1 MFFFLYNGFEVK
13 PLKTERSVQSRTVH
27 SHTARGA
34 FLDNIIRY
42 RWQYGMILPGIVL
55 LVLFNYIPIA
65 GLQIAFRDFQLG
77 TTIWSSPWV
86 GFENF
91 SFLSDTEFWRVVWNT
106 LAITLLKFSFNF
118 ITPILLALM
127 LNEVSKLH
135 FKRIVQTISYLPHF
149 ISWIV
154 IAYLIDA
161 FLAPDAL
168 VNQVISLLGGEQIF
182 FMGEPAWFRP
192 IIVITSVW
200 KEVGWGSII
209 YLAAIASIDPEM
221 YEASYMEGAGKLA
234 QLKYITLPC
243 LVPTVVLLLILGI
256 PGLLNAGF
264 DQIYPLMNGANMV
277 VSDVLDTYVLR
288 TGLQQG
294 YFSSAAAVGLLSS
307 VIAFLLIFTTNKLA
321 RSLNGEGLW

>member
-1 MFFFLYNGFEVK
+1 MN
-13 PLKTERSVQSRTVH
+13 TERSVQSRTVQ
-27 SHTARGA
+27 SHTAQGA
-34 FLDNIIRY
+34 FLNNIMRY
-42 RWQYGMILPGIVL
+42 RWQYGMILPGIAC

-161 FLAPDAL
+161 LLAPDAL

-182 FMGEPAWFRP
+182 FMGEAAWFRP

-307 VIAFLLIFTTNKLA
+307 VIAFILIFTTNKLA

>member
-1 MFFFLYNGFEVK
+1 
-13 PLKTERSVQSRTVH
+13 
-27 SHTARGA
+27 
-34 FLDNIIRY
+34 
-42 RWQYGMILPGIVL
+42 MILPGIAC

-161 FLAPDAL
+161 LLAPDAL

-182 FMGEPAWFRP
+182 FMGEAAWFRP

-307 VIAFLLIFTTNKLA
+307 VIAFILIFTTNKLA